1 MAVTSRI
8 AAVIVDQYG
17 VESSSVVSLLEE
29 AELRVFHRVADER
42 IAAAVVVLAN
52 GSVDKLLDAIRLM
65 ETDWRDLLVDA
76 ELAGV
81 DWPSRMDDIF
91 GSN

>member
-8 AAVIVDQYG
+8 YSVIVDQYG
-17 VESSSVVSLLEE
+17 VEASSVISLLEE
-29 AELRVFHRVADER
+29 AELRVFHKAASER

-76 ELAGV
+76 ELADVG
-81 DWPSRMDDIF
+81 WSSRLDDIF
-91 GSN
+91 GSR